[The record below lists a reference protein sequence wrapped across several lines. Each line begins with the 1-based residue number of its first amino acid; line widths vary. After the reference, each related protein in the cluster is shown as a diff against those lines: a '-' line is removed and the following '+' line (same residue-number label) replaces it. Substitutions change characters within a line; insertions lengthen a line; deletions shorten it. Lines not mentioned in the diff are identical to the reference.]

1 MGDEQGTVKKVVK
14 EMKKA
19 EKESSPLIEAELD
32 HEHDSGMI
40 TMEQPVEENIVEA
53 CTSNQ
58 TGLAHDFIQPELID
72 TEKNDSHDINEVI
85 ENEIIPV
92 VLKEKEIEI
101 VEQKVELSEKE
112 EEIVEENFPVEKEEE
127 IEIEDEIVEELKENE
142 KIVETEAE
150 KEIIENG

>member
-1 MGDEQGTVKKVVK
+1 MG
-14 EMKKA
+14 MKKA

-40 TMEQPVEENIVEA
+40 TMEQPVEENITEA

-92 VLKEKEIEI
+92 VVEEKEIEI

-112 EEIVEENFPVEKEEE
+112 EEIVEENFAVEKEEE
-127 IEIEDEIVEELKENE
+127 NEIEKEDEIV
-142 KIVETEAE
+142 
-150 KEIIENG
+150 

>member
-1 MGDEQGTVKKVVK
+1 MG
-14 EMKKA
+14 MKKA

-32 HEHDSGMI
+32 HDGDSGMI
-40 TMEQPVEENIVEA
+40 TMEQPVEENITEA

-72 TEKNDSHDINEVI
+72 AEKNDSHDINEVI

-92 VLKEKEIEI
+92 VPEEKEIEI

-112 EEIVEENFPVEKEEE
+112 EEIVEEEEENKVEKEN
-127 IEIEDEIVEELKENE
+127 EIVEEVKENE
-142 KIVETEAE
+142 KIEETEE
-150 KEIIENG
+150 TKEIIENGVESE